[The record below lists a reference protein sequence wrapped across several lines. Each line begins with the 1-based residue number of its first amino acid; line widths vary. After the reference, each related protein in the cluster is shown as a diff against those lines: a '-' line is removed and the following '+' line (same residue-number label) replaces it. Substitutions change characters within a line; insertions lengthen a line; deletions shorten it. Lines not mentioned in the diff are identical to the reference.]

1 MLKQL
6 FDTLYSRE
14 SLPIVWEEQN
24 EDLLHYLEN
33 RGNSEN
39 YESLINSALEEWN
52 KIEKSRN
59 RINNRI
65 EEIEEVRQNLNE
77 SINRLEQYRSR
88 VNGKDDLTGDVAEIR
103 RLLEEV
109 ISIKESSASGP
120 EDNGSEENGVDETQV
135 N

>member
-1 MLKQL
+1 M
-6 FDTLYSRE
+6 
-14 SLPIVWEEQN
+14 
-24 EDLLHYLEN
+24 
-33 RGNSEN
+33 
-39 YESLINSALEEWN
+39 EEWN